1 MIFVIKRISLNHSQN
16 RTGQTI
22 ISLRLR
28 ILLYR
33 VSFCRGFAVLLK
45 PILHDGRL
53 QGYDSGFS
61 ILLSHS
67 KPEINVRFGE
77 EGQERDIGNSD
88 VAKHQAYSPTVGS
101 YPARL
106 YYPSNRQYRTRI
118 TFYT

>member
-1 MIFVIKRISLNHSQN
+1 
-16 RTGQTI
+16 
-22 ISLRLR
+22 
-28 ILLYR
+28 
-33 VSFCRGFAVLLK
+33 VLLSFEMFSFRHA
-45 PILHDGRL
+45 IGLL
-53 QGYDSGFS
+53 LFSSMFELVVGYDSGFS